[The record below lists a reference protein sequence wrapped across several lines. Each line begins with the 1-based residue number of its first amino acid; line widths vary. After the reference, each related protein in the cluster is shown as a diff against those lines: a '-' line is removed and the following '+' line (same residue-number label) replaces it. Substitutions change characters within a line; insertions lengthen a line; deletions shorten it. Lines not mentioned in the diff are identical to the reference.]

1 MTVRHATALS
11 TLLLPAAFLLGS
23 GATLRAQVAPGPR
36 AASEILTS
44 GDGEATLT
52 PDRALLRV
60 GMQTNAKTA
69 ADASARNAAKVEA
82 VIAALRKLGYR
93 TDSLRTV
100 GFGVTPNYDYEGGRR
115 LVDYQASAT
124 IAVTVHRLDRLG
136 STLDAVLEAGAS
148 DISGIAFESDR
159 EQEGRAVALERALRK
174 ARGDA
179 AAIARAAGGRLG
191 RLLEVSTQ
199 PQMRPM
205 MAQAMEMRASNVVL
219 PPQDVVVNVFVQA
232 RWEFVGGTE

>member
-1 MTVRHATALS
+1 MTVRPATALS

-23 GATLRAQVAPGPR
+23 AATLRAQVAPGPR

-100 GFGVTPNYDYEGGRR
+100 GFGVTPNYDFEGGRR

-124 IAVTVHRLDRLG
+124 IAVT
-136 STLDAVLEAGAS
+136 
-148 DISGIAFESDR
+148 
-159 EQEGRAVALERALRK
+159 
-174 ARGDA
+174 
-179 AAIARAAGGRLG
+179 
-191 RLLEVSTQ
+191 
-199 PQMRPM
+199 
-205 MAQAMEMRASNVVL
+205 RASVRLATPN
-219 PPQDVVVNVFVQA
+219 A
-232 RWEFVGGTE
+232 